1 MKVSAPFTW
10 GFHGYQRLDFRPG
23 DDLPEDHEAAGY
35 ALGGGFATPLGVV
48 VIWRGVRLS
57 VRSLRPTEKG
67 DGLFLDCVMEV

>member
-1 MKVSAPFTW
+1 
-10 GFHGYQRLDFRPG
+10 
-23 DDLPEDHEAAGY
+23 LPEDHEAAGY
-35 ALGGGFATPLGVV
+35 ALGAGFATPLGDV